1 MYKTIYPIADTV
13 LYERY
18 PTQNVGTDQI
28 LELGKIAGG
37 QSVKE
42 NDENLYLDSNYNSR
56 ILIKFDLSEISAS
69 ISSGKITGTNQFF
82 LNLRATEAIELP
94 IQYTIEAYPVSQS
107 WVNGTGFFN
116 SNPIITNGTSWR
128 YRDSKLIG
136 TSWQTSSFNSLSTGS
151 WSTNPGGGAWFTS
164 SYATQ
169 SFNHDSPDIRMDVT
183 SIVRAWIS
191 GSIPN
196 EGFILKF
203 PTSVEQDLSIL
214 GNIQF
219 FSKETH
225 TVSIPRLECFWQDFN
240 LSGTGSFTE
249 IGSDDFVLY
258 TKNLR
263 ESYSD
268 NEKPKLRIG
277 VRERYP
283 TLTYV
288 TSSNYLTTKRLPTSS
303 YYQIQDYITDDILI
317 PFHNYGT
324 KVNCDSLGNYI
335 QMDMNSFLPE
345 RYYRLVFKSEFDGGD
360 TIRVVDDGYIFRIQ
374 RN

>member
-28 LELGKIAGG
+28 LELGKIAEG

-42 NDENLYLDSNYNSR
+42 NDDNFYLDYNYNSR
-56 ILIKFDLSEISAS
+56 VLIKFDLSEISAS
-69 ISSGKITGTNQFF
+69 ISSGKISSTNQFF
-82 LNLRATEAIELP
+82 LNLRCTEAIELP
-94 IQYTIEAYPVSQS
+94 LQYTIEAWPISQS
-107 WVNGTGFFN
+107 WVNGTGFW
-116 SNPIITNGTSWR
+116 SSQPIITNGTSWR

-151 WSTNPGGGAWFTS
+151 WSATAGGGSWFTS

-183 SIVRAWIS
+183 SIVRQWIS
-191 GSIPN
+191 GSIQN

-225 TVSIPRLECFWQDFN
+225 TVSIPRLEVYWQNFD

-268 NEKPKLRIG
+268 NEKPKLRLG

-303 YYQIQDYITDDILI
+303 YYQIQDYITDDIII
-317 PFHNYGT
+317 PFHTYGT
-324 KVNCDSLGNYI
+324 KVNCDSQGNWI
-335 QMDMNSFLPE
+335 QLDMNALLPE

-360 TIRVVDDGYIFRIQ
+360 TVRLIDDGYIFRIQ